1 MRSVL
6 SIVSGLALAACV
18 GAGDASEGTL
28 VVSAHGGGTV
38 YVDARPVEAARV
50 RVSRGQH
57 VVELRRGSLVVAT
70 EHVEVWGAEPVSV
83 VLDGGRA
90 AIAAADAA
98 VSGRVEIRSLPPG
111 AIVEIDG
118 VRAGLGPLAIDL
130 VPGPHVVL
138 VWAPGYEPFEEEIFV
153 SAGGA
158 TELDV
163 RLQLSR

>member
-1 MRSVL
+1 MRFSVA
-6 SIVSGLALAACV
+6 VAWGLALVGCV
-18 GAGDASEGTL
+18 GAADTSEGTL
-28 VVSAHGGGTV
+28 VVSAQGEGTV
-38 YVDARPVEAARV
+38 YVDARPVEGRSV
-50 RVSRGQH
+50 RVTRGQH
-57 VVELRRGSLVVAT
+57 VVELRRGSLVVAA

-130 VPGPHVVL
+130 VPGPHAVL
-138 VWAPGYEPFEEEIFV
+138 VWAPGYEAFEEEIFV

-163 RLQLSR
+163 TLQPSR